1 MKGCQTDPSVAIKK
15 RKLAKV
21 VCDRLIV
28 RDRMPRLE
36 NVEELDY
43 KVFTKQT
50 FNLVKKYQLFLL
62 IFFI

>member
-1 MKGCQTDPSVAIKK
+1 MKK